1 MGDASIS
8 PFMLSPPPR
17 VRHPLRWPLYREKTG
32 WCFSVWAAVRG
43 SESSRG
49 GQLCREQP
57 GTQPRPPG
65 RHWGATEGAGGSTQ
79 ASRPRADSREPA
91 PCIVA
96 GSLCM
101 TAPGSAPRLSAPIS
115 GPFLATTF
123 LAPGIRMGPGQA
135 LGSAM
140 VTASGVSPGTQRP
153 VRNPAVSRGNLC
165 PHPGGSSG
173 HSEVG
178 RGSRGC
184 GRNPPDPHPSGCA
197 EQGAPGQ
204 RGRQGS
210 PLLGLEQDALPS

>member
-1 MGDASIS
+1 MVFFGVGSREG
-8 PFMLSPPPR
+8 LR
-17 VRHPLRWPLYREKTG
+17 VQPGR
-32 WCFSVWAAVRG
+32 AAVQGAAGDTATATGPALG
-43 SESSRG
+43 SHG
-49 GQLCREQP
+49 GCRRQHPGQP
-57 GTQPRPPG
+57 SEGRLPG
-65 RHWGATEGAGGSTQ
+65 ASPLHCGGVTLH
-79 ASRPRADSREPA
+79 D
-91 PCIVA
+91 C
-96 GSLCM
+96 
-101 TAPGSAPRLSAPIS
+101 PGLGPRLSAPIS